1 MDELSNNGYWLTCI
15 KLYLKDCG
23 IHWFRSRPHS
33 ICADAIANIQTTF
46 VHLLVLLP
54 ITWLITKI
62 SSGLDLIIE
71 LQIEIAKNL
80 AWSVERM
87 LSCGNVID
95 VVILVNSV
103 ERKNNKLKLCTKT
116 GLLFLRKLVG
126 ALFLVV
132 VTRMLCGPLLLL
144 LNPPPRPTPTPVAP
158 PNVALQ
164 S

>member
-1 MDELSNNGYWLTCI
+1 
-15 KLYLKDCG
+15 
-23 IHWFRSRPHS
+23 
-33 ICADAIANIQTTF
+33 
-46 VHLLVLLP
+46 
-54 ITWLITKI
+54 
-62 SSGLDLIIE
+62 
-71 LQIEIAKNL
+71 
-80 AWSVERM
+80 M

-103 ERKNNKLKLCTKT
+103 ERKNNKLKLCIKT

-144 LNPPPRPTPTPVAP
+144 LNPPPRLTPTPVAP